1 MEWRLRNVLIAG
13 VVVVVAGIAG
23 FLAWQHYQS
32 SAAPAANAGTAPEDM
47 NPIKSPLAQAQPDDT
62 VEGDANAPITMI
74 EYSSLS
80 CPHCARFQK
89 DVLPE
94 IKKDFIDTG
103 KVKLIQRDFPL
114 NKPAVQAAQLAHCA
128 GPMRYFAL
136 VDVLFKTQD
145 QWLTDDAVEKLATIA
160 ATAGMDRPTFDACL
174 ANKDI
179 EAKIVATRKAG
190 EDAFQVNATP
200 TFIINGVKR
209 EGEQTYD
216 DLKALFAK
224 LAPSGS

>member
-1 MEWRLRNVLIAG
+1 VKISRRKLLI
-13 VVVVVAGIAG
+13 
-23 FLAWQHYQS
+23 
-32 SAAPAANAGTAPEDM
+32 GTAAFVAAGSLGYLDGVRGLLGSLVGEAAAQPSALM
-47 NPIKSPLAQAQPDDT
+47 APSPL
-62 VEGDANAPITMI
+62 GDIVQGSETAPVTII
-74 EYSSLS
+74 EYASLT
-80 CPHCARFQK
+80 CPHCREFALET
-89 DVLPE
+89 LPKLKE
-94 IKKDFIDTG
+94 QYIDTG

-128 GPMRYFAL
+128 GPMRYSAL

-145 QWLTDDAVEKLATIA
+145 QWLNEQAVEKLAKIA

-179 EAKIVATRKAG
+179 EAKIVASRKAG

-200 TFIINGVKR
+200 TFIVNGVKL
-209 EGEQTYD
+209 EGEQTVD